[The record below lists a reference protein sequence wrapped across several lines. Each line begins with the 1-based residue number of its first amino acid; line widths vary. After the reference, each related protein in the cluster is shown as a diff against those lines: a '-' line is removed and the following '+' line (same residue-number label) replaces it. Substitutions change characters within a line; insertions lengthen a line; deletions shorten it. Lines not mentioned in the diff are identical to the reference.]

1 VKRSTKHPR
10 AVVTITREE
19 VTARGMRTH
28 RSAWRFEYHV
38 GSLLPA
44 FSKLSLARLYVRE
57 RHPGCKIVYAWR
69 AART

>member
-1 VKRSTKHPR
+1 
-10 AVVTITREE
+10 
-19 VTARGMRTH
+19 MRTH